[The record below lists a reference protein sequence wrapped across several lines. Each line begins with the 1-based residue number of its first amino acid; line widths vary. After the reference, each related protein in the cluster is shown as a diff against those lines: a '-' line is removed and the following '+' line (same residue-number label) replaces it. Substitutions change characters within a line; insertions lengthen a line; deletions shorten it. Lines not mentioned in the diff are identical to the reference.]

1 MKAPPPLLRL
11 TRGGG
16 TVRLRA
22 RAGLP
27 GVSATVL
34 ASRLRQLERGEGAVT
49 VVAGEPSDLE
59 RFLEVFRF
67 ADPVPA

>member
-1 MKAPPPLLRL
+1 M
-11 TRGGG
+11 
-16 TVRLRA
+16 
-22 RAGLP
+22 
-27 GVSATVL
+27 SATVL